1 MNNLIDEY
9 IKLGIAH
16 GEATLEGNSK
26 YGNKIYS
33 KMMKLINDIKLQTND
48 VKQQFYDLMY
58 HENDSVKMWT
68 AVTLVRTFEKEA
80 LEVLKNIKD
89 HNDTIIGFS
98 AKTTIDVWKRGML
111 TNQIDWNTL
120 SNP

>member
-1 MNNLIDEY
+1 
-9 IKLGIAH
+9 
-16 GEATLEGNSK
+16 
-26 YGNKIYS
+26 
-33 KMMKLINDIKLQTND
+33 MKLINDIKLQTND
-48 VKQQFYDLMY
+48 VKQQFYNLMY

-80 LEVLKNIKD
+80 LEVLKSIKD

-120 SNP
+120 SNH